1 MEGSNKG
8 SMNKIIKIVR
18 NIFYLISIIILFSCS
33 RLDTTIKPKTPTL
46 FIKTTFGEKQYS
58 WLSKEDESF
67 IWPSKHTLFF
77 DWRKRHNELTEMEWS
92 GLDCDY
98 AITSGKSVLTEWLK
112 KPINEFSNTNNQSDS
127 RQFSIMLIDFFHI
140 ALNPAVCSG
149 NPETLDLAVELMY
162 KLAKNK
168 AFMDLTYLSWVN
180 KWKIN
185 VRNNQNQKKLGIDYD
200 KLLIGDILG
209 TRETISNMLLVWNIY
224 GNQSKLVKKDKV
236 IIYEWLKKLIEKQN
250 FSYAEYPLDCPSYRT
265 LKKQEDW
272 EGGSK
277 MTVNQFEECINIGT
291 SRAVVEALWA
301 LTSGDKKY
309 ALNALNTYMMFLN
322 MHRSDGSHIMETVRD
337 ALAHYKSVLNISM
350 MVIIAEVYKAAGYNI
365 YSSKRNGKTIF
376 HAMKFLSDSALNH
389 SLIEKYSKEAFK
401 FQKQFHSASHWLLL
415 TRDSD
420 SIATDSIKIQIK
432 NTKDQSQAFAK
443 IFSVWAGDPERRFGK
458 NYFVP
463 LLPFT
468 AMYSPSNYI
477 EYASNSIKPKIRRR
491 IDTISEIMEE
501 MFLTDWS
508 VNEDKYLGR
517 YKIFWYFNGKDPST
531 IKYVSGKQQY
541 SLYQNK
547 EFQGMEYMNLTK
559 GKGEILVGGKTFQP
573 DEKLRKN
580 IKIAYIPNG
589 NILFEGK
596 LDLWEQGR
604 SYSTS
609 LSGNIDEG
617 KVEGIWHDGDKI
629 IVKFF
634 KIDKNTVEY
643 KIDENIEAKD
653 RGLKNKKRGP
663 LKEFD
668 TVIILYA
675 GHKDDLFKYDAFLGM
690 AKNNNAIKLLL
701 PYTRKNFWNID
712 KPRLENCDKKSYND
726 VAIYFEINSKPKI
739 NPNNLCLLNALSTVQ
754 RQIFL
759 NFYIQLINK
768 SKIIF
773 NKSIEESKDQ
783 NEKLFLKRE
792 LNKMDIKNIGFIMS
806 DENQLIDDKDNG
818 AESYR
823 PVYQESDGKIT
834 IINPSAKEN

>member
-1 MEGSNKG
+1 M
-8 SMNKIIKIVR
+8 
-18 NIFYLISIIILFSCS
+18 
-33 RLDTTIKPKTPTL
+33 
-46 FIKTTFGEKQYS
+46 
-58 WLSKEDESF
+58 
-67 IWPSKHTLFF
+67 
-77 DWRKRHNELTEMEWS
+77 
-92 GLDCDY
+92 
-98 AITSGKSVLTEWLK
+98 
-112 KPINEFSNTNNQSDS
+112 
-127 RQFSIMLIDFFHI
+127 
-140 ALNPAVCSG
+140 
-149 NPETLDLAVELMY
+149 
-162 KLAKNK
+162 
-168 AFMDLTYLSWVN
+168 
-180 KWKIN
+180 
-185 VRNNQNQKKLGIDYD
+185 
-200 KLLIGDILG
+200 
-209 TRETISNMLLVWNIY
+209 
-224 GNQSKLVKKDKV
+224 
-236 IIYEWLKKLIEKQN
+236 
-250 FSYAEYPLDCPSYRT
+250 
-265 LKKQEDW
+265 
-272 EGGSK
+272 
-277 MTVNQFEECINIGT
+277 
-291 SRAVVEALWA
+291 
-301 LTSGDKKY
+301 
-309 ALNALNTYMMFLN
+309 
-322 MHRSDGSHIMETVRD
+322 
-337 ALAHYKSVLNISM
+337 
-350 MVIIAEVYKAAGYNI
+350 
-365 YSSKRNGKTIF
+365 
-376 HAMKFLSDSALNH
+376 
-389 SLIEKYSKEAFK
+389 
-401 FQKQFHSASHWLLL
+401 
-415 TRDSD
+415 
-420 SIATDSIKIQIK
+420 QIK
-432 NTKDQSQAFAK
+432 KTKDQNQAFAK
-443 IFSVWAGDPERRFGK
+443 IFSVWSSDPEQRFGK

-508 VNEDKYLGR
+508 VNEDKYLGK
-517 YKIFWYFNGKDPST
+517 YKILWYFNGKDPST

-634 KIDKNTVEY
+634 KIDENTVEY

-701 PYTRKNFWNID
+701 PYTRRNFWNID
-712 KPRLENCDKKSYND
+712 KPRLENCNKKSYND

-792 LNKMDIKNIGFIMS
+792 LNKMDIKNIGFNML
-806 DENQLIDDKDNG
+806 DENKLIDDKDNG

-834 IINPSAKEN
+834 IIKPSVKEN